1 MAHIAADLVKETT
14 TTTGTGALTLG
25 GAVSGFRAFSAV
37 MAASDTCFYGII
49 GGAEWEFG
57 VGTYNTTLT
66 RTTVLASSN
75 AGAAVNFSAGTKDV
89 FITNPAIASPWSDI
103 TVTPS
108 TDQNNYAPSG
118 LSNAGAMYM
127 NIGASIR
134 LTGLTGGVP
143 GRTLIIANTSTD
155 YMLLLENEQTASSA
169 ANRFRLP
176 GGYPACL
183 MPGDFIE
190 FRYDPAL
197 SRWRVLNWPSKGMA
211 MGCTEFSDFD
221 FQSPS
226 SSGQS
231 VGVFAGFFSGTGA
244 GYSTSSGTADYAVN
258 TTEKPAGLVTMGT
271 GTTTTGR
278 SHLGMNLRSLV
289 WGQGPMLSVAR
300 LAVQAA
306 TDGTQTYV
314 VRSGFVDDPNNGSV
328 VNGAGWEYR
337 WNGSAAEWS
346 TIAVAASTV
355 TRATTS
361 MPTPDLT
368 YIWLIVFVN
377 AAGTRVDFF
386 WSKDSVTFTKAPSMS
401 TGLPSAGA
409 SVGFQVASIVKSAGT
424 TTRLVSIDLGG
435 KRVDYVRG

>member
-37 MAASDTCFYGII
+37 MAASDTCIYGIV
-49 GGAEWEFG
+49 GGTEWEFG
-57 VGTYNTTLT
+57 IGTFNTTLT
-66 RTTVLASSN
+66 RTTVISSSN
-75 AGAAVNFSAGTKDV
+75 ADAAVNFSAGTKDV
-89 FITNPAIASPWSDI
+89 FITTIASVMPWGEL
-103 TVTPS
+103 TATPS
-108 TDQNNYAPSG
+108 TDQNDYAPTG
-118 LSNAGAMYM
+118 LYKAAQLNL
-127 NIGASIR
+127 NIGASIK
-134 LTGLTGGVP
+134 LTGLTGGFP
-143 GRTLIIANTSTD
+143 GRKIAIVNTSTD
-155 YMLLLENEQTASSA
+155 YLLWLENENTSSSA
-169 ANRFRLP
+169 ANRFKLP
-176 GGYPACL
+176 KGFPAFL
-183 MPGDFIE
+183 PPGDYIE
-190 FRYDPAL
+190 LRYDAAL
-197 SRWRVLNWPSKGMA
+197 SRWRVCSWPSMGPA
-211 MGCTEFSDFD
+211 MGLTEFADFD
-221 FQSPS
+221 LQSPS
-226 SSGQS
+226 SSGQA

-244 GYSTSSGTADYAVN
+244 GYSTSSGTADYKVN

-306 TDGTQTYV
+306 TDATNTYV

-355 TRATTS
+355 TRAITS

-368 YIWLIVFVN
+368 YIWVVVFVN
-377 AAGTRVDFF
+377 AAGTRVDFL
-386 WSKDSVTFTKAPSMS
+386 WSQDSVSFTKAPSMS